1 MRLSILFL
9 SLNIK
14 TTLGGE
20 SMKLKKIVLG
30 MVAVVTLVTLTA
42 CGKKEASGDDSW
54 KTIEKD
60 KKVTIGLDD
69 TFVPMGFKDE
79 DGKIVG
85 FDVDLAKAVFKEY
98 DIKAE
103 FQPIDWSMK
112 ENELENGTI
121 DLIWNGYT
129 VTKSREKK
137 VLFTDPYAQNE
148 QVLVTKK
155 DSNITKAEDMKGKIL
170 GAQEGSSGYEAFNNQ
185 AKTLKDIVKDNDATL
200 YASFNEAMID
210 LENGRINGLL
220 IDKVYADYYLKQ
232 ANKLND
238 YNIFSVGFKNENFAV
253 GARKGDKELVKKIN
267 SAFKELQEN
276 GKYGE
281 ISKKWFGEELS
292 LPKE

>member
-1 MRLSILFL
+1 
-9 SLNIK
+9 
-14 TTLGGE
+14 
-20 SMKLKKIVLG
+20 MKLRKLVLG
-30 MVAVVTLVTLTA
+30 MAAVLTLVSLAA

-60 KKVTIGLDD
+60 QKVTIGLDD

-85 FDVDLAKAVFKEY
+85 FDVDLAKAVFDQY
-98 DIKAE
+98 DVKAD

-129 VTKSREKK
+129 VTESRKKK
-137 VLFTDPYAQNE
+137 VLFSNPYAQNE

-155 DSNITKAEDMKGKIL
+155 DSGITSAEAMKGKIL
-170 GAQEGSSGYEAFNNQ
+170 GAQEGSSGYEAFGNEP
-185 AKTLKDIVKDNDATL
+185 KMLKDIVKDNDATL

-232 ANKLND
+232 ANKLD
-238 YNIFSVGFKNENFAV
+238 KYTISSVGFKNENFAV
-253 GARKGDKELVKKIN
+253 GARKGDKELVQKIN

-276 GKYGE
+276 GKYAE
-281 ISKKWFGEELS
+281 ISQKWFGEELT
-292 LPKE
+292 LPKK

>member
-1 MRLSILFL
+1 
-9 SLNIK
+9 
-14 TTLGGE
+14 
-20 SMKLKKIVLG
+20 MKLKKIVLG

>member
-1 MRLSILFL
+1 
-9 SLNIK
+9 
-14 TTLGGE
+14 
-20 SMKLKKIVLG
+20 MKMKKIILG
-30 MVAVVTLVTLTA
+30 MVAVLTLVTLTA
-42 CGKKEASGDDSW
+42 CGKKEASSTDSW
-54 KTIEKD
+54 KTIEED

-79 DGKIVG
+79 DGEIVG

-98 DIKAE
+98 GIKAD

-112 ENELENGTI
+112 ESELENGTI

-155 DSNITKAEDMKGKIL
+155 DSGITNAEGMKGKIL
-170 GAQEGSSGYEAFNNQ
+170 GAQEGSSGYEDFNNET
-185 AKTLKDIVKDNDATL
+185 KSLKDIVKDNDATL

-210 LENGRINGLL
+210 LENGRIDGLL
-220 IDKVYADYYLKQ
+220 IDKVYADYFLKQ
-232 ANKLND
+232 AGKLD
-238 YNIFSVGFKNENFAV
+238 AYNISSVGFKNENFAV
-253 GARKGDKELVKKIN
+253 GARKGDKELVDKIN
-267 SAFKELQEN
+267 EAFKELQDN
-276 GKYGE
+276 GKYAE

>member
-1 MRLSILFL
+1 
-9 SLNIK
+9 
-14 TTLGGE
+14 
-20 SMKLKKIVLG
+20 MKMKKIILG
-30 MVAVVTLVTLTA
+30 MVAVLTLVTLTA
-42 CGKKEASGDDSW
+42 CGKKEASSTDSW
-54 KTIEKD
+54 KTIEED

-79 DGKIVG
+79 DGEIVG

-98 DIKAE
+98 GIKAD

-112 ENELENGTI
+112 ESELENGTI

-155 DSNITKAEDMKGKIL
+155 DSGITNAEGMKGKIL
-170 GAQEGSSGYEAFNNQ
+170 GAQEGSSGYEAFNNET
-185 AKTLKDIVKDNDATL
+185 KTLKDIVKDNDATL

-210 LENGRINGLL
+210 LENGRIDGLL

-232 ANKLND
+232 AGKLD
-238 YNIFSVGFKNENFAV
+238 AYNISSVGFKNENFAV
-253 GARKGDKELVKKIN
+253 GARKGDKELVNKIN
-267 SAFKELQEN
+267 EAFKELQDN
-276 GKYGE
+276 GKYAE
-281 ISKKWFGEELS
+281 ISKKWFGEELT
-292 LPKE
+292 LPKD

>member
-1 MRLSILFL
+1 
-9 SLNIK
+9 
-14 TTLGGE
+14 
-20 SMKLKKIVLG
+20 MKLKKIILG
-30 MVAVVTLVTLTA
+30 MAAVLTLVTLTA

-54 KTIEKD
+54 KTIEED

-69 TFVPMGFKDE
+69 TFVPMGFKDK

-98 DIKAE
+98 GIKAD

-148 QVLVTKK
+148 QILVTKK
-155 DSNITKAEDMKGKIL
+155 DSGITSAEGMKDKIL
-170 GAQEGSSGYEAFNNQ
+170 GAQEGSSGYEAFNNET
-185 AKTLKDIVKDNDATL
+185 KTLKDIVKENDATL

-210 LENGRINGLL
+210 LENGRIDGLL

-232 ANKLND
+232 AGKLD
-238 YNIFSVGFKNENFAV
+238 AYNIFSVGFKNEDFAV

-267 SAFKELQEN
+267 SAFKELQDN
-276 GKYGE
+276 GKYAE

-292 LPKE
+292 LPEE

>member
-1 MRLSILFL
+1 
-9 SLNIK
+9 
-14 TTLGGE
+14 
-20 SMKLKKIVLG
+20 MKMKKIILG
-30 MVAVVTLVTLTA
+30 MVAVLTLVTLTA
-42 CGKKEASGDDSW
+42 CGKKEASSTDSW
-54 KTIEKD
+54 KTIEED

-79 DGKIVG
+79 DGEIVG

-98 DIKAE
+98 GIKAD

-112 ENELENGTI
+112 ESELENGTI

-155 DSNITKAEDMKGKIL
+155 DSGITNAEGMKGKIL
-170 GAQEGSSGYEAFNNQ
+170 GAQEGSSGYEAFNNET
-185 AKTLKDIVKDNDATL
+185 KTLKDIVKDNDATL

-210 LENGRINGLL
+210 LENGRIDGLL
-220 IDKVYADYYLKQ
+220 IDKVYADYFLKQ
-232 ANKLND
+232 AGKLD
-238 YNIFSVGFKNENFAV
+238 AYNISSVGFKNENFAV
-253 GARKGDKELVKKIN
+253 GARKGDKELVDKIN
-267 SAFKELQEN
+267 EAFKELQDN
-276 GKYGE
+276 GKYAE

>member
-1 MRLSILFL
+1 
-9 SLNIK
+9 
-14 TTLGGE
+14 
-20 SMKLKKIVLG
+20 MKMKKFVLG
-30 MVAVVTLVTLTA
+30 IVAVTAIVTLTA
-42 CGKKEASGDDSW
+42 CGSKKEASDTNSW

-69 TFVPMGFKDE
+69 TFVPMGFKDD

-98 DIKAE
+98 GIEAK

-112 ENELENGTI
+112 ENELDNGTI

-137 VLFTDPYAQNE
+137 VLFSDPYAQNE

-155 DSNITKAEDMKGKIL
+155 DSGITDAKGMKGKVL

-185 AKTLKDIVKDNDATL
+185 ADVLKDNVKDNDATL

-210 LENGRINGLL
+210 LENNRIDGLL

-232 ANKLND
+232 ANKMDNF
-238 YNIFSVGFKNENFAV
+238 NIFNVGFTNEDFAV
-253 GARKGDKELVKKIN
+253 GARKGDKELISKIN
-267 SAFKELQEN
+267 SAFKKLQED
-276 GKYGE
+276 GQYAE
-281 ISKKWFGEELS
+281 ISKKWFGEELT
-292 LPKE
+292 LPKD

>member
-1 MRLSILFL
+1 
-9 SLNIK
+9 
-14 TTLGGE
+14 
-20 SMKLKKIVLG
+20 MKMKKIILG
-30 MVAVVTLVTLTA
+30 MVAVLTLVTLTA
-42 CGKKEASGDDSW
+42 CGKKEASSTDSW
-54 KTIEKD
+54 KTIEED

-98 DIKAE
+98 GIKAD

-155 DSNITKAEDMKGKIL
+155 DSGITNAEGMKGKIL
-170 GAQEGSSGYEAFNNQ
+170 GAQEGSSGYEAFNNET
-185 AKTLKDIVKDNDATL
+185 KTLKDIVKDNDATL

-210 LENGRINGLL
+210 LENGRIDGLL

-232 ANKLND
+232 AGKLD
-238 YNIFSVGFKNENFAV
+238 AYNISSVGFKNENFAV
-253 GARKGDKELVKKIN
+253 GARKGDKELVDKIN
-267 SAFKELQEN
+267 EAFKELQDN
-276 GKYGE
+276 GKYAE
-281 ISKKWFGEELS
+281 ISKKWFGEELT
-292 LPKE
+292 LPKD

>member
-1 MRLSILFL
+1 M
-9 SLNIK
+9 
-14 TTLGGE
+14 
-20 SMKLKKIVLG
+20 MKLRKLVLG
-30 MVAVVTLVTLTA
+30 MAAVLTLVSLAA

-60 KKVTIGLDD
+60 QKVTIGLDD

-85 FDVDLAKAVFKEY
+85 FDVDLAKAVFDQY
-98 DIKAE
+98 DVKAD

-129 VTKSREKK
+129 VTESRKKK
-137 VLFTDPYAQNE
+137 VLFSNPYAQNE

-155 DSNITKAEDMKGKIL
+155 DSGITSAEAMKGKIL
-170 GAQEGSSGYEAFNNQ
+170 GAQEGSSGYEAFGNEP
-185 AKTLKDIVKDNDATL
+185 KMLKDIVKDNDATL

-232 ANKLND
+232 ANKLD
-238 YNIFSVGFKNENFAV
+238 KYTISSVGFKNENFAV
-253 GARKGDKELVKKIN
+253 GARKGDKELVQKIN

-276 GKYGE
+276 GKYAE
-281 ISKKWFGEELS
+281 ISQKWFGEELT

>member
-1 MRLSILFL
+1 
-9 SLNIK
+9 
-14 TTLGGE
+14 
-20 SMKLKKIVLG
+20 MKMKKIILG
-30 MVAVVTLVTLTA
+30 MVAVLTLVTLTA
-42 CGKKEASGDDSW
+42 CGKKEASSTDSW
-54 KTIEKD
+54 KTIEED

-79 DGKIVG
+79 DGEIVG
-85 FDVDLAKAVFKEY
+85 FDVDLAKAVFREY
-98 DIKAE
+98 GIKAD

-112 ENELENGTI
+112 ESELENGTI

-155 DSNITKAEDMKGKIL
+155 DSGITNAEGMKGKIL
-170 GAQEGSSGYEAFNNQ
+170 GAQEGSSGYEAFNNET
-185 AKTLKDIVKDNDATL
+185 KTLKDIVKDNDATL

-210 LENGRINGLL
+210 LENGRIDGLL
-220 IDKVYADYYLKQ
+220 IDKVYADYFLKQ
-232 ANKLND
+232 AGKLD
-238 YNIFSVGFKNENFAV
+238 AYNISSVGFKNENFAV
-253 GARKGDKELVKKIN
+253 GARKGDKELVDKIN
-267 SAFKELQEN
+267 EAFKELQDN
-276 GKYGE
+276 GKYAE

>member
-1 MRLSILFL
+1 
-9 SLNIK
+9 
-14 TTLGGE
+14 
-20 SMKLKKIVLG
+20 MKMKKIILG
-30 MVAVVTLVTLTA
+30 MVAVLTLVTLSA
-42 CGKKEASGDDSW
+42 CGKKEASSNESW

-85 FDVDLAKAVFKEY
+85 FDVDLAKAVFNEY
-98 DIKAE
+98 GIKAD

-129 VTKSREKK
+129 VTESREKK
-137 VLFTDPYAQNE
+137 VLFSDAYAQNE

-155 DSNITKAEDMKGKIL
+155 DSGITKPEDMKDKVL

-185 AKTLKDIVKDNDATL
+185 AKTLKDIVKENDATL

-210 LENGRINGLL
+210 LENNRINGLL

-232 ANKLND
+232 ANKLD
-238 YNIFSVGFKNENFAV
+238 AYNIFSVGFKNENFAV
-253 GARKGDKELVKKIN
+253 GARKGDKELVEKIN
-267 SAFKELQEN
+267 EAFKKLQEN
-276 GKYGE
+276 GKYCE

-292 LPKE
+292 LPKK

>member
-1 MRLSILFL
+1 
-9 SLNIK
+9 
-14 TTLGGE
+14 
-20 SMKLKKIVLG
+20 MKLKKIVLG
-30 MVAVVTLVTLTA
+30 MVAVLTLVTLTA

-85 FDVDLAKAVFKEY
+85 FDVDLAKAVFKEN

>member
-1 MRLSILFL
+1 
-9 SLNIK
+9 
-14 TTLGGE
+14 
-20 SMKLKKIVLG
+20 MKLKKIVLG
-30 MVAVVTLVTLTA
+30 MAAALTLVTLAA
-42 CGKKEASGDDSW
+42 CGQKEASSDDSW
-54 KTIEKD
+54 KNIEKD

-85 FDVDLAKAVFKEY
+85 FDVDLAKEVFKEY
-98 DIKAE
+98 GVKAD

-137 VLFTDPYAQNE
+137 VLFSDAYAQNE

-155 DSNITKAEDMKGKIL
+155 DSGITDAKGMKGKIL

-185 AKTLKDIVKDNDATL
+185 TKILKDIVKENDATL

-232 ANKLND
+232 AGKLET
-238 YNIFSVGFKNENFAV
+238 YNIFSVGFKNEDFAV

-267 SAFKELQEN
+267 SAFKKIQED

-281 ISKKWFGEELS
+281 ISKKWFGEELT

>member
-1 MRLSILFL
+1 
-9 SLNIK
+9 
-14 TTLGGE
+14 
-20 SMKLKKIVLG
+20 MKMKKIILG
-30 MVAVVTLVTLTA
+30 MVAVLTLVTLTA
-42 CGKKEASGDDSW
+42 CGKKEASSTDSW
-54 KTIEKD
+54 KTIEED

-79 DGKIVG
+79 DGEIVG

-98 DIKAE
+98 GIKAD

-112 ENELENGTI
+112 ESELENGTI

-155 DSNITKAEDMKGKIL
+155 DSGITNAEGMKGKIL
-170 GAQEGSSGYEAFNNQ
+170 GAQEGSSGYEAFNNET
-185 AKTLKDIVKDNDATL
+185 KTLKDIVKDNDATL

-210 LENGRINGLL
+210 LENGRIDGLL

-232 ANKLND
+232 AGKLD
-238 YNIFSVGFKNENFAV
+238 AYNISSVGFKNENFAV
-253 GARKGDKELVKKIN
+253 GARKGDKELVDKIN
-267 SAFKELQEN
+267 EAFKELQDK
-276 GKYGE
+276 GKYAE
-281 ISKKWFGEELS
+281 ISKKWFGEELT
-292 LPKE
+292 LPKD

>member
-1 MRLSILFL
+1 
-9 SLNIK
+9 
-14 TTLGGE
+14 
-20 SMKLKKIVLG
+20 MKMKKIILR
-30 MVAVVTLVTLTA
+30 MVAVLTLVTLTA
-42 CGKKEASGDDSW
+42 CGKKEASSTDSW
-54 KTIEKD
+54 KTIEED

-79 DGKIVG
+79 DGEIVG

-98 DIKAE
+98 GIKAD

-112 ENELENGTI
+112 ESELENGTI

-155 DSNITKAEDMKGKIL
+155 DSGITNAEGMKGKIL
-170 GAQEGSSGYEAFNNQ
+170 GAQEGSSGYEAFNNET
-185 AKTLKDIVKDNDATL
+185 KTLKDIVKDNDATL

-210 LENGRINGLL
+210 LENGRIDGLL
-220 IDKVYADYYLKQ
+220 IDKVYADYFLKQ
-232 ANKLND
+232 AGKLD
-238 YNIFSVGFKNENFAV
+238 AYNISSVGFKNENFAV
-253 GARKGDKELVKKIN
+253 GARKGDKELVDKIN
-267 SAFKELQEN
+267 EAFKELQDN
-276 GKYGE
+276 GKYAE

>member
-1 MRLSILFL
+1 M
-9 SLNIK
+9 
-14 TTLGGE
+14 
-20 SMKLKKIVLG
+20 MKLRKLVLG
-30 MVAVVTLVTLTA
+30 MAAVLTLVSLAA

-60 KKVTIGLDD
+60 QKVTIGLDD

-85 FDVDLAKAVFKEY
+85 FDVDLAKAVFDQY
-98 DIKAE
+98 DVKAD

-129 VTKSREKK
+129 VTESRKKK
-137 VLFTDPYAQNE
+137 VLFSNPYAQNE

-155 DSNITKAEDMKGKIL
+155 DSGITSAEAMKGKIL
-170 GAQEGSSGYEAFNNQ
+170 GAQEGSSGYEAFGNEP
-185 AKTLKDIVKDNDATL
+185 KMLKDIVKDNDATL

-232 ANKLND
+232 ANKLD
-238 YNIFSVGFKNENFAV
+238 KYTISSVGFKNENFAV
-253 GARKGDKELVKKIN
+253 GARKGDKELVQKIN

-276 GKYGE
+276 DKYAE
-281 ISKKWFGEELS
+281 ISQKWFGEELT
-292 LPKE
+292 LPKK

>member
-1 MRLSILFL
+1 
-9 SLNIK
+9 
-14 TTLGGE
+14 
-20 SMKLKKIVLG
+20 MKLKKIILG
-30 MVAVVTLVTLTA
+30 MAAVLTLVTLTA

-54 KTIEKD
+54 KTIEED

-69 TFVPMGFKDE
+69 TFVPMGFKDK

-98 DIKAE
+98 GIKAD

-148 QVLVTKK
+148 QILVTKK
-155 DSNITKAEDMKGKIL
+155 DSGITSSEGMKDKIL
-170 GAQEGSSGYEAFNNQ
+170 GAQEGSSGYEAFNNET
-185 AKTLKDIVKDNDATL
+185 KTLKDIVKENDATL

-210 LENGRINGLL
+210 LENGRIDGLL

-232 ANKLND
+232 AGKLD
-238 YNIFSVGFKNENFAV
+238 AYNIFSVGFKNEDFAV

-267 SAFKELQEN
+267 SAFKELQDN
-276 GKYGE
+276 GKYAE

>member
-1 MRLSILFL
+1 
-9 SLNIK
+9 
-14 TTLGGE
+14 
-20 SMKLKKIVLG
+20 MKLKKIILG
-30 MVAVVTLVTLTA
+30 MVAVLTLVTLTA
-42 CGKKEASGDDSW
+42 CGKKEDSSTDSW

-79 DGKIVG
+79 DGNIVG

-98 DIKAE
+98 GIKAD

-112 ENELENGTI
+112 ENELANGTI

-137 VLFTDPYAQNE
+137 VLFSDAYAQNE

-155 DSNITKAEDMKGKIL
+155 DSDITKAEGMKDKIL
-170 GAQEGSSGYEAFNNQ
+170 GAQEGSSGYEAFNNET
-185 AKTLKDIVKDNDATL
+185 KILKDIVKDNDATL

-210 LENGRINGLL
+210 LENGRIDGLL

-232 ANKLND
+232 AGKLD
-238 YNIFSVGFKNENFAV
+238 AYTISSVGFKNEDFAV
-253 GARKGDKELVKKIN
+253 GARKEDKELVKKIN
-267 SAFKELQEN
+267 SAFKELQDN
-276 GKYGE
+276 GQYAE

-292 LPKE
+292 LPKY

>member
-1 MRLSILFL
+1 
-9 SLNIK
+9 
-14 TTLGGE
+14 
-20 SMKLKKIVLG
+20 MKLKKIILG
-30 MVAVVTLVTLTA
+30 MAAVLTLVTLTA

-54 KTIEKD
+54 KTIEED

-69 TFVPMGFKDE
+69 TFVPMGFKDK

-98 DIKAE
+98 GIKAD

-137 VLFTDPYAQNE
+137 VLFTDPYQNE
-148 QVLVTKK
+148 QILVTKK
-155 DSNITKAEDMKGKIL
+155 DSGITSAEGMKDKIL
-170 GAQEGSSGYEAFNNQ
+170 GAQEGSSGYEAFNNET
-185 AKTLKDIVKDNDATL
+185 KTLKDIVKENDATL

-210 LENGRINGLL
+210 LENGRIDGLL

-232 ANKLND
+232 AGKLD
-238 YNIFSVGFKNENFAV
+238 AYNIFSVGFKNEDFAV

-267 SAFKELQEN
+267 SAFKELQDN
-276 GKYGE
+276 GKYAE

>member
-1 MRLSILFL
+1 
-9 SLNIK
+9 
-14 TTLGGE
+14 
-20 SMKLKKIVLG
+20 MKLKKIVLG
-30 MVAVVTLVTLTA
+30 MVAILTLVTLTA

-60 KKVTIGLDD
+60 KKITIGLDD

-85 FDVDLAKAVFKEY
+85 FDIDLAKAVFKQY
-98 DIKAE
+98 DIKAD

-137 VLFTDPYAQNE
+137 VLFSDPYAQNE

-155 DSNITKAEDMKGKIL
+155 DGGITKASDMKDKVL
-170 GAQEGSSGYEAFNNQ
+170 GAQEGSSGYEAFNNET
-185 AKTLKDIVKDNDATL
+185 KTLKDIVKDNDATL

-210 LENGRINGLL
+210 LENGRIDGVL
-220 IDKVYADYYLKQ
+220 IDKVYADYYLKK
-232 ANKLND
+232 ANKLDD

-253 GARKGDKELVKKIN
+253 GARKGDKELVEKIN
-267 SAFKELQEN
+267 SAFKELQDN
-276 GKYGE
+276 GQYAE

>member
-1 MRLSILFL
+1 
-9 SLNIK
+9 
-14 TTLGGE
+14 
-20 SMKLKKIVLG
+20 MKLKKIVLG
-30 MVAVVTLVTLTA
+30 MVVVLTLVTLTA

>member
-1 MRLSILFL
+1 
-9 SLNIK
+9 
-14 TTLGGE
+14 
-20 SMKLKKIVLG
+20 MKLKKIILG
-30 MVAVVTLVTLTA
+30 MAAVLTLVMLTA

-54 KTIEKD
+54 KTIEED

-69 TFVPMGFKDE
+69 TFVPMGFKDK

-98 DIKAE
+98 GIKAD

-148 QVLVTKK
+148 QILVTKK
-155 DSNITKAEDMKGKIL
+155 DSGITSSEGMKDKIL
-170 GAQEGSSGYEAFNNQ
+170 GAQEGSSGYEAFNNET
-185 AKTLKDIVKDNDATL
+185 KTLKDIVKENDATL

-210 LENGRINGLL
+210 LENGRIDGLL

-232 ANKLND
+232 AGKLD
-238 YNIFSVGFKNENFAV
+238 AYNIFSVGFKNEDFAV

-267 SAFKELQEN
+267 SAFKELQDN
-276 GKYGE
+276 GKYAE

>member
-1 MRLSILFL
+1 
-9 SLNIK
+9 
-14 TTLGGE
+14 
-20 SMKLKKIVLG
+20 MKLKKIVLG

-281 ISKKWFGEELS
+281 ISKKWFGEESS

>member
-1 MRLSILFL
+1 
-9 SLNIK
+9 
-14 TTLGGE
+14 
-20 SMKLKKIVLG
+20 MKLKKIVLG
-30 MVAVVTLVTLTA
+30 MVAVLTLVTLTA
-42 CGKKEASGDDSW
+42 CGKKETSGDDSW

>member
-1 MRLSILFL
+1 
-9 SLNIK
+9 
-14 TTLGGE
+14 
-20 SMKLKKIVLG
+20 MKMKKIILG
-30 MVAVVTLVTLTA
+30 MVAVLTLVTLTA
-42 CGKKEASGDDSW
+42 CGKKEASSPDSW
-54 KTIEKD
+54 KTIEED

-79 DGKIVG
+79 DGEIVG

-98 DIKAE
+98 GIKAD

-112 ENELENGTI
+112 ESELENGTI

-155 DSNITKAEDMKGKIL
+155 DSGITNAEGMKGKIL
-170 GAQEGSSGYEAFNNQ
+170 GAQEGSSGYEAFNNET
-185 AKTLKDIVKDNDATL
+185 KTLKDIVKDNDATL

-210 LENGRINGLL
+210 LENGRIDGLL

-232 ANKLND
+232 AGKLD
-238 YNIFSVGFKNENFAV
+238 AYNISSVGFKNENFAV
-253 GARKGDKELVKKIN
+253 GARKGDKELVDKIN
-267 SAFKELQEN
+267 EAFKELQDK
-276 GKYGE
+276 GKYAE
-281 ISKKWFGEELS
+281 ISKKWFGEELT
-292 LPKE
+292 LPKD